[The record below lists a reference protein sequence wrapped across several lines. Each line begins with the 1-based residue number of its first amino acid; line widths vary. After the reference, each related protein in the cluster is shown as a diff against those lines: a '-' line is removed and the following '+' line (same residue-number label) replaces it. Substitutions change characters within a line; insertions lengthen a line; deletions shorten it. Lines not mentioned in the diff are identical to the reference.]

1 MDFLKRANPSA
12 RDEERLKFRF
22 AWVNLWCR
30 ELWFGIGA
38 LRGWR
43 KLHVSTNVSRRVYCF
58 HIVNHITFDKKL
70 IRLFLIEPVLASRS
84 ISWRGASLLLLVV
97 DLVVVL
103 AAQFARIISID
114 TDVEA
119 LAIGWMWIPFVL
131 VASFRALEAVL
142 EFLGNRLAIVSIG
155 NCGPCTV
162 SGSVVEVQAVGAF
175 ALAVLAVFARVEN
188 VANRL
193 VGMGEDSVLPRTKF
207 VVAFGR
213 LCGEWK
219 KFYRWIYAKK
229 ISIQI
234 LTQFS
239 PIAAVHAKRLIT
251 LVRPID
257 LNVKD
262 KAIGTELLGCHAIIA
277 FDVFVALNGVR
288 VDGSLITGTLEV
300 GLLGACFNGGNEFA
314 LSLLIILCRFKH
326 EKKRNSLRVP
336 PT

>member
-1 MDFLKRANPSA
+1 M
-12 RDEERLKFRF
+12 
-22 AWVNLWCR
+22 
-30 ELWFGIGA
+30 
-38 LRGWR
+38 
-43 KLHVSTNVSRRVYCF
+43 
-58 HIVNHITFDKKL
+58 

-193 VGMGEDSVLPRTKF
+193 VGMGEDSVLPRAEF
-207 VVAFGR
+207 VVAFGS
-213 LCGEWK
+213 LCGERTK
-219 KFYRWIYAKK
+219 KVFSLDLCKKNFHANTNAIQFYRR
-229 ISIQI
+229 S
-234 LTQFS
+234 S
-239 PIAAVHAKRLIT
+239 R
-251 LVRPID
+251 
-257 LNVKD
+257 
-262 KAIGTELLGCHAIIA
+262 
-277 FDVFVALNGVR
+277 
-288 VDGSLITGTLEV
+288 
-300 GLLGACFNGGNEFA
+300 
-314 LSLLIILCRFKH
+314 
-326 EKKRNSLRVP
+326 
-336 PT
+336 